1 MEYLKCFVL
10 FYLNQSLW
18 NLAAAAQAVV
28 AAMAA
33 VAVLAKILKFLF
45 FDAGQ
50 GLLSARVAGLEP
62 STLV

>member
-18 NLAAAAQAVV
+18 NLAAAAREAV
-28 AAMAA
+28 AA
-33 VAVLAKILKFLF
+33 VAVLAEILKFLF

-50 GLLSARVAGLEP
+50 GLLLAEVAGLEP